1 LHFMKPLLIA
11 VWIAGLLILPR
22 ASTAQTPC
30 RVTVK
35 VQIEVGP
42 GKLSLADLLSG
53 DTCPE
58 LTRAAAAVDLGHAPL
73 AGSVRVL
80 AGAEVRAYLQKLAG
94 SEQNSSAWREAMA
107 IRIPEMF
114 IPERISIRRAGARA
128 SCADIGQR
136 LTSSEVFP
144 PTPGPADSSN
154 SGFGA
159 LTISPGGAR
168 LPGPILARSLL
179 ARLMDCGAGGRIA
192 QEAPVQLTR
201 TVWDPVL
208 ASWDVSARCVHPRD
222 CVPFLVRVPGE
233 GPSAEAALESSSSSK
248 VLLAPIREKPTV
260 RAGDSVTLLWDQ
272 DGIRLTVP
280 AICLDTGA
288 EGQRVRVRIM
298 SGGRTLPA
306 IVVSPGILR
315 AAS

>member
-1 LHFMKPLLIA
+1 MKPLLIA
-11 VWIAGLLILPR
+11 ACIAGLLILPR
-22 ASTAQTPC
+22 PSTGQASC
-30 RVTVK
+30 RITIKTQVEVT
-35 VQIEVGP
+35 P
-42 GKLSLADLLSG
+42 GKLSLADLLRA

-58 LTRAAAAVDLGHAPL
+58 LARAAAAVDLGSAPL

-80 AGAEVRAYLQKLAG
+80 AGAEVRAYLQKVAG
-94 SEQNSSAWREAMA
+94 SMQNSSAWQQAMTMP
-107 IRIPEMF
+107 IPEMF
-114 IPERISIRRAGARA
+114 IPDRISIRRAGARA
-128 SCADIGQR
+128 SCADIGAR

-144 PTPGPADSSN
+144 LTPGPTDSSN

-159 LTISPGGAR
+159 LTSSPGGAR
-168 LPGPILARSLL
+168 LAGPILAKSLL
-179 ARLMDCGAGGRIA
+179 ASLMDCGAGGRIA
-192 QEAPVQLTR
+192 QDAPVQSTR

-222 CVPFLVRVPGE
+222 CVPFLVRVPGA
-233 GPSAEAALESSSSSK
+233 GPSPEAALKPSSSSK
-248 VLLAPIREKPTV
+248 APVAPIGEKSMV
-260 RAGDSVTLLWDQ
+260 RPGEAVTLLWDQ

-280 AICLDTGA
+280 AVCLDAGA

-315 AAS
+315 AVS